1 MDGVPMPNVK
11 AMAVIFNYAAG
22 MIDKFKT
29 GEQSVENAVK
39 TAVSTI
45 RGELTD
51 KQARYE

>member
-22 MIDKFKT
+22 MIDKFKS

-45 RGELTD
+45 IGELTD